1 MGLTYT
7 PTVIFSL
14 VFKYYHQIPFLYK
27 KKKTKPQTSI
37 EVEKFRYLG
46 QRS

>member
-1 MGLTYT
+1 MGLTCT
-7 PTVIFSL
+7 ATVIFSL
-14 VFKYYHQIPFLYK
+14 VYKYYHQIPFLYK
-27 KKKTKPQTSI
+27 KKKKKQTSI

>member
-1 MGLTYT
+1 MGLTCT

-27 KKKTKPQTSI
+27 KKKPQTSI